1 MHKVF
6 RKGKL
11 EGNRPL
17 RKPMHKLVDN
27 IKMDLEDIG
36 WKDED

>member
-1 MHKVF
+1 MHEVF
-6 RKGKL
+6 WSRKL

-17 RKPMHKLVDN
+17 RKPMHKFVDN
-27 IKMDLEDIG
+27 IKMDLEETG